1 MTRWNYECY
10 YVIVDFK
17 STLRGSVKMINYEL
31 LKNRIN
37 KSGIKIYAL
46 AEACGL
52 TPQGLYNKLNGKN
65 DFRCSEII
73 CLSKVLNLSPEDR
86 NAIFFAQIVD

>member
-1 MTRWNYECY
+1 M
-10 YVIVDFK
+10 
-17 STLRGSVKMINYEL
+17 
-31 LKNRIN
+31 KNRIN

-73 CLSKVLNLSPEDR
+73 CLSKALNLSPEDR
-86 NAIFFAQIVD
+86 NAIFLPRLLINNQQNNNRKQGGKK

>member
-1 MTRWNYECY
+1 M
-10 YVIVDFK
+10 IVDFK
-17 STLRGSVKMINYEL
+17 SILRGGVKMINYEL
-31 LKNRIN
+31 LRNRIN

-46 AEACGL
+46 AEACSL
-52 TPQGLYNKLNGKN
+52 TPQGFYNNLNGKN

-73 CLSKVLNLSPEDR
+73 CLSKALNLSPEDR

>member
-17 STLRGSVKMINYEL
+17 LTLRGSVKMINYEL

>member
-1 MTRWNYECY
+1 
-10 YVIVDFK
+10 
-17 STLRGSVKMINYEL
+17 MINYEL

-73 CLSKVLNLSPEDR
+73 YLSKALNLSPEDR
-86 NAIFFAQIVD
+86 NAIFFAQIID

>member
-1 MTRWNYECY
+1 
-10 YVIVDFK
+10 
-17 STLRGSVKMINYEL
+17 MINYEL

-46 AEACGL
+46 AKACGL
-52 TPQGLYNKLNGKN
+52 TSQGLYNKLNGKN

-73 CLSKVLNLSPEDR
+73 CLSKALNLSPEDR

>member
-1 MTRWNYECY
+1 
-10 YVIVDFK
+10 
-17 STLRGSVKMINYEL
+17 MINYEL

-46 AEACGL
+46 AETCGL

-73 CLSKVLNLSPEDR
+73 CLSRALNLSPEDR

>member
-1 MTRWNYECY
+1 
-10 YVIVDFK
+10 
-17 STLRGSVKMINYEL
+17 MINYEL

-52 TPQGLYNKLNGKN
+52 TPQGLYNKLNGN
-65 DFRCSEII
+65 HVCGELRTQGS
-73 CLSKVLNLSPEDR
+73 NP
-86 NAIFFAQIVD
+86 

>member
-1 MTRWNYECY
+1 MTKWNRECY

-17 STLRGSVKMINYEL
+17 STLRGGAKMINYEL

-73 CLSKVLNLSPEDR
+73 CLSKALNLSPEDR